1 MSTYGQVDQRLENKL
16 KDLYRLHKERAAKID
31 WSYHSFLPL
40 EIVSGKFPV
49 RGIKPIPTTGDENM
63 PREDLFERDIM
74 ASRVKLK
81 YDPAT
86 QPLSWETYLA
96 VETALL
102 TEVNLPWFTTEL
114 YNTFKGSLQVL
125 VDFVHTWTSEEDQHS
140 DLLETYLLL
149 TGNGDVWERRKLRKQ
164 VIEGGFETGLK
175 TPLETMVY
183 TSIQERATMVF
194 YLNVAQ
200 ACEAEDPA
208 LARVLRRLARDETLH
223 YTFYRDATKAHLEV
237 NPNLVELVT
246 STMLQ
251 FEMPG
256 RGMPDYKLRME
267 IIAKNVHYGPAEY
280 YTQVVEE
287 LMKYWD
293 IKNLQP
299 TYPEAREAQ
308 LRALQHHDR
317 LGRIA
322 QRQMRERQRT
332 TTPTVDEMLDEH
344 NFRIKQT
351 GNFAGPLALAP
362 NGNVVA
368 I

>member
-1 MSTYGQVDQRLENKL
+1 MSYGYVDQRLENRL
-16 KDLYRLHKERAAKID
+16 KELYKQHKERAAKID

-40 EIVSGKFPV
+40 EIVSGKFPA
-49 RGIKPIPTTGDENM
+49 RNINPIPTTGDENL
-63 PREDLFERDIM
+63 PRDDMFEKDII
-74 ASRVKLK
+74 APRVKLK
-81 YDPAT
+81 YDP
-86 QPLSWETYLA
+86 QSKPLSWEIYLA

-114 YNTFKGSLQVL
+114 HNTFKGSLQVL
-125 VDFVHTWTSEEDQHS
+125 IDFVHTWTAEEDQHG

-200 ACEAEDPA
+200 ACESEDPA

-256 RGMPDYKLRME
+256 RGMPDYKTRME
-267 IIAKNVHYGPAEY
+267 IIAKYAHYGPAEY
-280 YTQVVEE
+280 YTQVVDE
-287 LMKYWD
+287 LMKFWD
-293 IKNLQP
+293 IRNLQP
-299 TYPEAREAQ
+299 SYPQAREAQ
-308 LRALQHHDR
+308 FKAIQHHER

-322 QRQMRERQRT
+322 ARQMRERQRLEA
-332 TTPTVDEMLDEH
+332 PSEESVMDEL
-344 NFRIKQT
+344 NFHMRTK
-351 GNFAGPLALAP
+351 A
-362 NGNVVA
+362 
-368 I
+368 